1 MTRNAASESCLVE
14 DRHATP
20 RHPGARERDR
30 GAGLAWVL
38 GGVAAVAV
46 VVLGVFLIFSQLA
59 QETTDEVAVQEVREG
74 SLEIEAFDA
83 VEVGTPKEEVLTS
96 LRPVLPVDT
105 EVVDRYEGRSPETV
119 AAECVYYERYG
130 GRAGE
135 SFRFCFDEDVLVDKT
150 VLLAGDPG
158 ADSAIVDE
166 EG

>member
-1 MTRNAASESCLVE
+1 MV
-14 DRHATP
+14 
-20 RHPGARERDR
+20 
-30 GAGLAWVL
+30 
-38 GGVAAVAV
+38 
-46 VVLGVFLIFSQLA
+46 VFLVFSQLA
-59 QETTDEVAVQEVREG
+59 QESTDDIAVQEVHEG
-74 SLEIEAFDA
+74 SLEIEAFNA
-83 VEVGTPKEEVLTS
+83 VDLGTPREEVLTS

-105 EVVDRYEGRSPETV
+105 RIVDRYEGRAPETV

-166 EG
+166 QG